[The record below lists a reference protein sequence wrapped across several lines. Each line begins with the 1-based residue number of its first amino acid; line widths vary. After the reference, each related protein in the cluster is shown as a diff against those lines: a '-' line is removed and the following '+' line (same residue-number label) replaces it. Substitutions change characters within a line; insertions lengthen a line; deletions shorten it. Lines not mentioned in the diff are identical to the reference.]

1 MISQRKGLDKFIKIY
16 TIMNYERTKH
26 RNRASQKGQQ
36 SSEASK
42 EISIKSKGHRMYEK
56 GVWNIQTPSVSLCT
70 RGRRDRKDITGSRGK
85 KSGDGQ
91 IACWVDQC
99 HSAAEQENKNKYQ
112 WNYSRS
118 DKALSKTGWEV
129 RKIEDRWH
137 LSMSMIG

>member
-1 MISQRKGLDKFIKIY
+1 
-16 TIMNYERTKH
+16 MNYERTKY

-36 SSEASK
+36 SGEASK

-56 GVWNIQTPSVSLCT
+56 GVRYIPAASVSLCT
-70 RGRRDRKDITGSRGK
+70 RGRRDRKDIAGSRGE

-118 DKALSKTGWEV
+118 DKTLSKTGWEV